1 MTAYFLL
8 EEPRGP
14 LWHVPLSRMQG
25 FVGRQNEIQ
34 MLETKLFQPNR
45 CQRVAVL
52 GLGGVGKSRIALELA
67 YRTKSQRPMYSIFWV
82 QATDALA
89 FEKDLFEIGKKL
101 KIQGIEDEKAGIKG
115 LVKQRLSHE
124 SAGEWLMILDNADD
138 ETIWGRNSNPSVE
151 ATALSEYL

>member
-1 MTAYFLL
+1 MAAHFFL
-8 EEPRGP
+8 EEPLGP
-14 LWHVPLSRMQG
+14 LWYVPFDITQE
-25 FVGRQNEIQ
+25 FVGRRNEIKT
-34 MLETKLFQPNR
+34 LETKLFQPNR

-124 SAGEWLMILDNADD
+124 SAGE
-138 ETIWGRNSNPSVE
+138 
-151 ATALSEYL
+151 